1 MNASDPTIVRR
12 VRRRLRAMGVRG
24 NHGGWLDLNLPR
36 VTDAGRDPVPPGA
49 VSVRVQ
55 GWEEAARWAVTKAK
69 SLCGYGEVEVREGKR
84 IGIPTIDGSRSLA
97 EYALALCAPCP
108 VYLRLGNAAVSLD
121 FDRKDV

>member
-1 MNASDPTIVRR
+1 MNASDPIVVRR

-24 NHGGWLDLNLPR
+24 NHGGWLDLNIPR

-49 VSVRVQ
+49 VRVPVQ

-84 IGIPTIDGSRSLA
+84 IGIPTLDGGRSLA
-97 EYALALCAPCP
+97 LYCLALVAPCP
-108 VYLRLGNAAVSLD
+108 VYLHLGRDAISLD
-121 FDRKDV
+121 FDHKDI